1 MTGTADRYTRV
12 ASAYEAAN
20 GREPAVDILDL
31 LPAIYDAVP
40 DATDEEI
47 VAALRWL
54 GDQNMREAEA
64 LELCAMKTEVITTTD
79 LETAPVGPHGER
91 FTIIDGVPVKQIVS
105 PAAEDGSPATITT
118 LAPGGV
124 HGMFACSVI
133 DSSRLQIISE
143 DNIARLAKI
152 LHVEPSTEFRY
163 SINDAVT
170 AYAALILADWIS
182 PKWFMR
188 FYDDLE
194 RDTKG
199 TIEQYKTVPYIAMII
214 RSLLAKC
221 VIDVNDPA
229 LDTRG
234 QLCAAINERRAAMHD
249 LIRKGRPDSRP
260 QTLFWGTVVRI
271 ARRYGCDL
279 KLPARDKSR
288 GGKSRTPLFDFADLM
303 RRLLIEQGRDLLGS
317 GGAGLNE
324 AGTRFGQIENLRRGG
339 LISVLE
345 QAKRVILKENQ

>member
-1 MTGTADRYTRV
+1 
-12 ASAYEAAN
+12 
-20 GREPAVDILDL
+20 
-31 LPAIYDAVP
+31 
-40 DATDEEI
+40 
-47 VAALRWL
+47 
-54 GDQNMREAEA
+54 
-64 LELCAMKTEVITTTD
+64 MKTEVMTTAD

-91 FTIIDGVPVKQIVS
+91 FTIIDGVPVKQIVH
-105 PAAEDGSPATITT
+105 PAAEDGAPATITT
-118 LAPGGV
+118 LAPGEL

-133 DSSRLQIISE
+133 DSSRRRIISE
-143 DNIARLAKI
+143 DNIVRLARI
-152 LHVEPSTEFRY
+152 LHVEPTTEFQF

-170 AYAALILADWIS
+170 AYAVLILADWTS

-199 TIEQYKTVPYIAMII
+199 IIEQYKAVPYVTMII
-214 RSLLAKC
+214 RSLLEQC
-221 VIDVNDPA
+221 VIDVDDPA

-234 QLCAAINERRAAMHD
+234 QLCEAIREARERMHE
-249 LIRKGRPDSRP
+249 LIRRGRPDNRP

-288 GGKSRTPLFDFADLM
+288 SGPTSTPLFAFADLM
-303 RRLLIEQGRDLLGS
+303 RRLLVEQGRDLLGS
-317 GGAGLNE
+317 GGAGLDE
-324 AGTRFGQIENLRRGG
+324 AGTRFGQIESLRRGG

-345 QAKRVILKENQ
+345 QAKRYFPRKINESE